1 VTPYPAD
8 FGGYVIGALP
18 YAGAEALR
26 IFAWIAVPFAVLI
39 TVIAVVRRR
48 RGLTVITA
56 IRRHRAALAGLMD
69 RGDGQGGVPPVARRL
84 AQAEA
89 RTEAISMRD
98 VTAMERV
105 TPPCPQFCADLT
117 KPGDGADCKCPA
129 PCGRDWCTRKRE
141 LARNPVPVTW
151 TEREEGVR

>member
-1 VTPYPAD
+1 MTPYPAD
-8 FGGYVIGALP
+8 YGPFILGALP
-18 YAGAEALR
+18 YAGIEALK
-26 IFAWIAVPFAVLI
+26 IAAWIIVPFALI
-39 TVIAVVRRR
+39 IAVI
-48 RGLTVITA
+48 LIA
-56 IRRHRAALAGLMD
+56 RHRRALAALMD
-69 RGDGQGGVPPVARRL
+69 DGDGQGGIPPVARRL
-84 AQAEA
+84 NQAEA

>member
-1 VTPYPAD
+1 MTPYPAD

-39 TVIAVVRRR
+39 TVIAVVRHRR
-48 RGLTVITA
+48 RLTVITA
-56 IRRHRAALAGLMD
+56 IRRHRAALADLMD
-69 RGDGQGGVPPVARRL
+69 RGDGQGGIPPIARRL
-84 AQAEA
+84 NQAAA

-98 VTAMERV
+98 ITAMERI
-105 TPPCPQFCADLT
+105 TPCPQFCDNLAEV
-117 KPGDGADCKCPA
+117 GDPA
-129 PCGRDWCTRKRE
+129 SCGCGGPCGRSWCPRR
-141 LARNPVPVTW
+141 RNPVPVTW

>member
-1 VTPYPAD
+1 MTPYPAD

-18 YAGAEALR
+18 YAAAEALR
-26 IFAWIAVPFAVLI
+26 IGAWCTLPFIV
-39 TVIAVVRRR
+39 VAVVILAVRHRRR
-48 RGLTVITA
+48 
-56 IRRHRAALAGLMD
+56 LADLMD
-69 RGDGQGGVPPVARRL
+69 RGDGQGGIPPVARRL
-84 AQAEA
+84 NQAGA
-89 RTEAISMRD
+89 PTEAISMRD